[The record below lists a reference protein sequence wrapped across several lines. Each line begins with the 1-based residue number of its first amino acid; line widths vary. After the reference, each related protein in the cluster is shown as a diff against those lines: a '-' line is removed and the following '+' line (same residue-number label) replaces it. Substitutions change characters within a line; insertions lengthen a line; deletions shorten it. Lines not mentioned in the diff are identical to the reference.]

1 MYVYFAWRSLTN
13 LRSSPPQVIPTANA
27 VSLEDDG
34 DYARFEN
41 RGDEELDF
49 MLIEAEPTRESV
61 VARVRGW
68 ETREE
73 PLVGKLLSSLPCL
86 SPSFKGGVSSSPR
99 EEHDVDY
106 AYM

>member
-1 MYVYFAWRSLTN
+1 MLCILRLASPDLYLLSSMY
-13 LRSSPPQVIPTANA
+13 QVITTANA

-61 VARVRGW
+61 VARVR
-68 ETREE
+68 R
-73 PLVGKLLSSLPCL
+73 
-86 SPSFKGGVSSSPR
+86 
-99 EEHDVDY
+99 
-106 AYM
+106 